1 MFHHSGVNKHTIAMK
16 EINDSAGI
24 ATAAKTM
31 LITRSTFFLETTWF
45 PFFIKDSATIL
56 RNVFDSA
63 NAAIAHNTIVN
74 TTIRIKFVVFDL
86 LWSYLMIVKI
96 TLN

>member
-45 PFFIKDSATIL
+45 PFFII
-56 RNVFDSA
+56 
-63 NAAIAHNTIVN
+63 
-74 TTIRIKFVVFDL
+74 FDL